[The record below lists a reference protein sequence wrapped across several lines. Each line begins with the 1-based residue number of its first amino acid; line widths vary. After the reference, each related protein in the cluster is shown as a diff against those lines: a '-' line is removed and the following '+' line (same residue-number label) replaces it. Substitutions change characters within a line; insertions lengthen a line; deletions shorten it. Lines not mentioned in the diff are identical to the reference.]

1 MWVFTTT
8 KPRLVIVISG
18 CFRVYEWPTKSIK
31 NEVLSQWRSHYI
43 YIYMYI
49 YIYIYLVSY
58 GESLLFYMYNHLT
71 EFTFQIINVAS
82 SESSHLI
89 RHKINELLVHLLDI
103 VLSDNYFIL
112 KTYILISLLL
122 YLLLSSEYDISFVM
136 KCWDIN

>member
-1 MWVFTTT
+1 
-8 KPRLVIVISG
+8 
-18 CFRVYEWPTKSIK
+18 
-31 NEVLSQWRSHYI
+31 
-43 YIYMYI
+43 
-49 YIYIYLVSY
+49 
-58 GESLLFYMYNHLT
+58 MYNHLT

-136 KCWDIN
+136 KC